1 MHCFSS
7 ENQTCTGTVI
17 FGVESFKVFKSS
29 TKPTAEK
36 STTENPRT
44 KRPIFV
50 IENILLSFS
59 GRTHAQ
65 AKCPPVPSY

>member
-44 KRPIFV
+44 KRPVFV
-50 IENILLSFS
+50 IENIFLCESTVFKTTTKWLL
-59 GRTHAQ
+59 
-65 AKCPPVPSY
+65 KEL

>member
-1 MHCFSS
+1 MHFFAS

-29 TKPTAEK
+29 TKPTVEK

-44 KRPIFV
+44 KCPIFV
-50 IENILLSFS
+50 IENIFCVKVRYSKQQRNGF
-59 GRTHAQ
+59 
-65 AKCPPVPSY
+65 